1 MSRAR
6 RGRGAARLARRRA
19 VTHPDGRRADEDRDG
34 TETSGRDAERGRTVG
49 RTRRRER
56 RGRRVRPTVVATT
69 NRPNALDPAL
79 RRPGRFDVE
88 IEVPLPSAEQRAA
101 IVALHSRSLPLATDV
116 NLAVVARDA
125 KGYSGADLA
134 GLCREAAM
142 ASIRRAAANETADD
156 GDASSTEMRVTARDF
171 ADAASRVGAS
181 VVRGVATELPPTTW
195 DDIGGLEDVK
205 RRLRQ
210 AVEWPL
216 RHAEAFARLGLSP
229 PRGILLHGPP
239 GCAKTT
245 MARAAATASGA
256 TTVTLAAADVFSKY
270 VGEGERV
277 LRDAFARAR
286 RAAPAVLLLDEID
299 GMVGSRGAGQ
309 GDASDVGAR
318 ILSVL
323 LTEMDGLEPAGND
336 VLVVATTNRP
346 EALDAALTRPGRL
359 DLALYVPPPDLEGR
373 LAALRVHAR
382 DVPLA
387 ADADLEDVARR
398 TERFTGAELRGVVRE
413 AAMAAL
419 REDMN
424 AAEVGRRHLESAL
437 AAANPSLT
445 DADLARWG
453 SFRAT

>member
-1 MSRAR
+1 M
-6 RGRGAARLARRRA
+6 
-19 VTHPDGRRADEDRDG
+19 
-34 TETSGRDAERGRTVG
+34 
-49 RTRRRER
+49 
-56 RGRRVRPTVVATT
+56 
-69 NRPNALDPAL
+69 
-79 RRPGRFDVE
+79 
-88 IEVPLPSAEQRAA
+88 
-101 IVALHSRSLPLATDV
+101 
-116 NLAVVARDA
+116 
-125 KGYSGADLA
+125 
-134 GLCREAAM
+134 
-142 ASIRRAAANETADD
+142 
-156 GDASSTEMRVTARDF
+156 
-171 ADAASRVGAS
+171 
-181 VVRGVATELPPTTW
+181 
-195 DDIGGLEDVK
+195 
-205 RRLRQ
+205 
-210 AVEWPL
+210 
-216 RHAEAFARLGLSP
+216 RHAEAFARLGLAAQGSS
-229 PRGILLHGPP
+229 RPP

-245 MARAAATASGA
+245 MARAAATRPARRRRCSRPRTCSVSTSARENGSFG
-256 TTVTLAAADVFSKY
+256 TPS
-270 VGEGERV
+270 
-277 LRDAFARAR
+277 RAR
-286 RAAPAVLLLDEID
+286 RAALAVLLLDEID